1 MAARSIKMSDAVTAK
16 LLDLA
21 RKAHGSVQVGFI
33 DSDQAPIAFWN
44 EFGHKGRFPAPARP
58 FFRNMV
64 ANESGKWPGM
74 MAQALKSTQM
84 DGRRTLAYMGEE
96 IDGALKKSIIDT
108 NDPPLSPTTLRL
120 RFKFKNKP
128 QNIRVRD
135 VLQAQR
141 DVAKGRKNLGMASGT
156 QAEPLIWTGDMLNST
171 GYRVNQ
177 GDVMVLNTQTKK
189 YEARK

>member
-96 IDGALKKSIIDT
+96 IEGELKQSIIDFT
-108 NDPPLSPTTLRL
+108 SPTLSPTTLRL
-120 RFKFKNKP
+120 RLKFGNQP
-128 QNIRVRD
+128 QNIRARD
-135 VLQAQR
+135 VVQAQQE
-141 DVAKGRKNLGMASGT
+141 VAAGASVASGT
-156 QAEPLIWTGDMLNST
+156 QAKPLIWTGQMLNST
-171 GYRVNQ
+171 TYKVSQ
-177 GDVMVLNTQTKK
+177 
-189 YEARK
+189 